1 MKKDIH
7 KSWANLRK
15 YYSCF
20 PEVDGDKN
28 PFYEPFTHKRYN
40 PSRIKDSKRFRL
52 IFLDRTLDEYP
63 KYKTL
68 VRDGRPVWCENI
80 KYEGTSDNLRYFS
93 FNLKG
98 GKKRFTIS
106 ENYCFL
112 LPSRLYVYPSWPSRL
127 GKSKSLCARL
137 GSIFG
142 YPPALKVMYDNE
154 EDSSQ
159 SFDDFKDRL
168 KKESPLRPGV
178 LVAPRVGLFRPFF
191 VAPEKQNAKPTDEFP
206 YGLII
211 RQEDTKYQELYG
223 RELFTVSFGGNI
235 VENVHP
241 IEMEVVKPYEE
252 NV

>member
-1 MKKDIH
+1 MKKNIY

-15 YYSCF
+15 YYSCY
-20 PEVDGDKN
+20 PEIEGGKN
-28 PFYEPFTHKRYN
+28 PFFEPFTHKRYN
-40 PSRIKDSKRFRL
+40 PSRIKDTNRFRL
-52 IFLDRTLDEYP
+52 IFLSRTLDEYP
-63 KYKTL
+63 KYQTL
-68 VRDGRPVWCENI
+68 VRDGRPVWCENL
-80 KYEGTSDNLRYFS
+80 KYEGAANNLRHFS
-93 FNLKG
+93 FNLRN

-127 GKSKSLCARL
+127 GSSKSLCARL

-142 YPPALKVMYDNE
+142 YPAAIDDMYKNND
-154 EDSSQ
+154 
-159 SFDDFKDRL
+159 
-168 KKESPLRPGV
+168 KKESFQQFKARLDKESPFRPGV
-178 LVAPRVGLFRPFF
+178 LISPRVGLFRPFKKGT
-191 VAPEKQNAKPTDEFP
+191 EKQAFDDTDQFP

-211 RQEDTKYQELYG
+211 RQEDAKYQELYG

-241 IEMEVVKPYEE
+241 IEMEVVNPYEE